1 MKAIPTILLVSA
13 LLWADPARTQVNP
26 FGDSLDLEE
35 SDVAMLQAAANA
47 LFQDDKARVGQSE
60 TWNNPETGNS
70 GAVSILQLF
79 EHEGL
84 PCKRLQHAIKQKG
97 HADQN
102 IYQFA
107 RCRTNDGS
115 WKLL

>member
-1 MKAIPTILLVSA
+1 MNAVRVLLLVSA
-13 LLWADPARTQVNP
+13 LLWAESATAQVNP

-35 SDVAMLQAAANA
+35 SDVAMLQAAAST
-47 LFQDDKARVGQSE
+47 LFQDDNARIGQTE

-97 HADQN
+97 RADQN